1 MIKKRASAPRRAA
14 ADHTEAQPSHGRC
27 EAPCFFC
34 MDQEGHP
41 HVRRCFR
48 GGGDPA
54 GAWRWRQG
62 RVPSQQPQISGC
74 SVATT
79 VWMTALGR
87 GERLAARRP
96 PQRPEPLP
104 AGPVSRVIDCHRC
117 AEGRSGG
124 WGGAIRMSEA
134 TMAVT
139 PPHRPEIEGLDC
151 HLCLDGRF
159 AGWGQVSP
167 RGAATAR
174 PLPPSVAPVSML
186 VEAHGRTTRRR
197 RPI

>member
-1 MIKKRASAPRRAA
+1 
-14 ADHTEAQPSHGRC
+14 
-27 EAPCFFC
+27 
-34 MDQEGHP
+34 
-41 HVRRCFR
+41 
-48 GGGDPA
+48 
-54 GAWRWRQG
+54 
-62 RVPSQQPQISGC
+62 
-74 SVATT
+74 
-79 VWMTALGR
+79 
-87 GERLAARRP
+87 
-96 PQRPEPLP
+96 
-104 AGPVSRVIDCHRC
+104 
-117 AEGRSGG
+117 
-124 WGGAIRMSEA
+124 MSEA

-186 VEAHGRTTRRR
+186 VEAHGRTTSRR